1 MQDYYLVSN
10 GVAGALP
17 VPANR
22 QTVLYNL
29 YIIMIDWITED
40 HIDIMMSWYNEKDVF
55 WPSLRFILELVV
67 IWYDESMHSTLC
79 SFLDSLSWLIPCEE
93 CAKHFREQ
101 LMNNNIPKNRI
112 DILKLLIDMH
122 NNVNRWNWKPELT
135 FRDALKS
142 ISERIELKRKD

>member
-1 MQDYYLVSN
+1 
-10 GVAGALP
+10 
-17 VPANR
+17 
-22 QTVLYNL
+22 
-29 YIIMIDWITED
+29 MIDWITED

-112 DILKLLIDMH
+112 DILKLLIDMR